1 MCIRDRY
8 QRRVRGSLRA
18 PSPIGSPS
26 ALSFIG
32 EASSNLRSI
41 KMTGSL
47 KRQREDV
54 FGDVSFMDI
63 SPDDSYMTSETDMS
77 DHSSSYSFM
86 PMGEDENN
94 NHHRVESPKTVLDAP
109 RMFSGRVSPMT
120 QKADKTANDDEDNA
134 EKRVTIWN
142 WREKR
147 KLSGN
152 SAPFKKN
159 LHEYL
164 RKHPDWEEYR
174 GQDKDMNGKKLT
186 PKKRREQNNNTNN
199 TTTPSTPV
207 AAAPAKAPMPESPQ
221 QAPPVEL
228 SEPVAIFVHSEEEL
242 ANRRASEMAARR
254 RSIEEEEA
262 KMRRAEQEA
271 ERKRNA
277 EAMEVV
283 RMREA
288 QRAAAWRAAQAQ
300 AQRIQAER
308 EICRQK
314 AEHQELLKQQDLDEK
329 TQQAAISQAL
339 SRFSSWKKVR
349 LTCPAC

>member
-1 MCIRDRY
+1 
-8 QRRVRGSLRA
+8 
-18 PSPIGSPS
+18 
-26 ALSFIG
+26 
-32 EASSNLRSI
+32 
-41 KMTGSL
+41 MTGSL

-63 SPDDSYMTSETDMS
+63 TPDDAYMTSETDMS
-77 DHSSSYSFM
+77 DNSSSYSFM

-94 NHHRVESPKTVLDAP
+94 NHHHHRVASPKTVLDAP
-109 RMFSGRVSPMT
+109 RMFASGRNSPST
-120 QKADKTANDDEDNA
+120 PKADKTSNDDEDNA

-186 PKKRREQNNNTNN
+186 PKKRREQNNNN
-199 TTTPSTPV
+199 TSTPTTPVPVTPT
-207 AAAPAKAPMPESPQ
+207 KAPMPDSNPQ
-221 QAPPVEL
+221 QLPPVEL
-228 SEPVAIFVHSEEEL
+228 SEPVAIYVLSEEDL

-254 RSIEEEEA
+254 RLIEEEEA

-271 ERKRNA
+271 ERKRQA
-277 EAMEVV
+277 EAMELV
-283 RMREA
+283 RLREA
-288 QRAAAWRAAQAQ
+288 QRAAAWRAAQAE

-308 EICRQK
+308 EVCRQK
-314 AEHQELLKQQDLDEK
+314 AEQQEQLKQRQLDEQ
-329 TQQAAISQAL
+329 TQQAAISHAL

-349 LTCPAC
+349 LTCPAY